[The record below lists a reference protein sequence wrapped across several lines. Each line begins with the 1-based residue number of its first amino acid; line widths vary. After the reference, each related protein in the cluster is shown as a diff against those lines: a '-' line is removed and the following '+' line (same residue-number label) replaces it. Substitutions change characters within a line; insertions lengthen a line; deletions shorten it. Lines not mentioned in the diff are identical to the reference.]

1 MSIFPKLLKF
11 TIELMFIKVNF
22 QNKVQKQNQKI
33 EFNSIKSCN
42 NNTCNC
48 KEKFKESKL
57 LQFNNEMTSHEQKNF
72 ILNSVI
78 QSLSQ
83 TKSQNSYK
91 FECFLKLNK
100 VCTKFF

>member
-1 MSIFPKLLKF
+1 M
-11 TIELMFIKVNF
+11 
-22 QNKVQKQNQKI
+22 

-57 LQFNNEMTSHEQKNF
+57 LQFNKQFNEMTHEQKNF

-78 QSLSQ
+78 G